1 MSAVFQTLGE
11 LSTHLAGTNI
21 EVVDPGVPLV
31 EWAAELS
38 NDPSWKNQPSIRKVV
53 GFAARNIASVPMHL
67 YEFVGEQDRRRV
79 RDGALAEVLRRP
91 SRAPGETAYRFW
103 ERVLIEGLIYD
114 RFAVRIV
121 ERDDGYELVRIPARL
136 VTFAAD
142 ALDRITSV
150 NVRKP
155 DGTVQELDPAGF
167 ILDAGYAT
175 KGASGTSPL
184 KTLRDLLDE
193 QTEAVRYR
201 RSIWRNGARTA
212 GVIERPANT
221 PWAEGARERF
231 GRSWGNFSRGGGQEG
246 GTPVL
251 EDGMQ
256 YKPVDAFRPKDTMDL
271 EGRQLTDAEVAAA
284 FHIAPELV
292 GAREG
297 TFSNIK
303 AFKEMLYG
311 PALGPYISAW
321 EQTLDATLIP
331 LLGTPNQ
338 YVEANVEA
346 KMRGSFEEQAGVL
359 STSVGAP
366 WMTRNEARAKQNMSA
381 IDGGDELITP
391 LNVLVGGQASPQDG
405 KTGLV
410 LAKFAARQEQVVRS
424 QKAAGADWWD
434 GPRWDRELV
443 ADLVKAG
450 VDVIEAATVAKQFN
464 TEAEQ
469 RFRAEEES

>member
-1 MSAVFQTLGE
+1 MSAVFQSLGE
-11 LSTHLAGTNI
+11 LSTYLAGTNV

-31 EWAAELS
+31 EWAATLS
-38 NDPSWKNQPSIRKVV
+38 NDPGWKNQPSIRKVV

-79 RDGALAEVLRRP
+79 RDGTLAEVLRRP
-91 SRAPGETAYRFW
+91 SRSPGETPYRFW
-103 ERVLIEGLIYD
+103 ERVLIDGLIHD
-114 RFAVRIV
+114 RFCVRIV
-121 ERDDGYELVRIPARL
+121 ERIDGYELVRIPARM
-136 VTFAAD
+136 VSFVSD
-142 ALDRITSV
+142 GLDRITSV
-150 NVRKP
+150 KIRKQ
-155 DGTVQELDPAGF
+155 DGTLNEESPEGF

-175 KGASGTSPL
+175 KGANGTSPL
-184 KTLRDLLDE
+184 TTLRDLLDE

-221 PWAEGARERF
+221 PWADGARERF
-231 GRSWGNFSRGGGQEG
+231 GRSWKNFSRGGGQEG

-256 YKPVDAFRPKDTMDL
+256 YKPVEAFRPKDTLDL
-271 EGRQLTDAEVAAA
+271 QGRQLTDAEVAAA

-321 EQTLDATLIP
+321 EQTLDATLVP
-331 LLGTPNQ
+331 LLGTPQQ

-405 KTGLV
+405 KADQV

-424 QKAAGADWWD
+424 QKAAGGDWWD

-443 ADLVKAG
+443 ADLVKVG
-450 VDVIEAATVAKQFN
+450 IDVIEAATVAKQFN

-469 RFRAEEES
+469 RFRAEEAS